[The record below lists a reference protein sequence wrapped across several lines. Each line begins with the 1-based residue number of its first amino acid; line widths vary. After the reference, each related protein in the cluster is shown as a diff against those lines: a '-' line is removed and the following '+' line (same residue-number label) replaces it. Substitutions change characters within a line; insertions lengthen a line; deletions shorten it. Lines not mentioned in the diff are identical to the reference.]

1 LNADTCPIFKLRV
14 RNIMLQRMG
23 IINAEALFSFS
34 RQSNRKPAPYSCVD
48 PALQPKCGLAV
59 IAVIY
64 LYSLL
69 SENLSQYVTVT
80 SINADCARH

>member
-23 IINAEALFSFS
+23 IINAEALFSFPGS
-34 RQSNRKPAPYSCVD
+34 RTGSLLLIVVSD

-80 SINADCARH
+80 SINADSARH